1 MHLLGEIRNK
11 QFQDTFLQVITMV
24 GSDRSQVELAGDESC
39 AVVLARDCKVIF
51 NS

>member
-11 QFQDTFLQVITMV
+11 QFQNTFLQIITMV
-24 GSDRSQVELAGDESC
+24 GSDKSQVGLAGDKSC
-39 AVVLARDCKVIF
+39 AVVLARDCKVIL